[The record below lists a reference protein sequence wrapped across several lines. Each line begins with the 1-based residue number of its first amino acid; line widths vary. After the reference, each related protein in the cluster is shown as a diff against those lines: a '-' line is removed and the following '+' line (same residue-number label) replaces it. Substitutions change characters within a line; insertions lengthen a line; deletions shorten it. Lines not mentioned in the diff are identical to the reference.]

1 MHTIEPYY
9 KWREFYRAEKDP
21 ASPFYGAEYSE
32 FHFTNHIY
40 NFAIHPQWDN
50 FGSETLLLKI
60 LYVDYD
66 QRYAIIE
73 FIGEW
78 NDAINNDIMML
89 KREVIDPMLDDGIQK
104 FILLGEHVLNF
115 HSSDDSYY
123 EEWFEDTLHG
133 WISMVNFHAHVL
145 DEMEAAGVG
154 DYLMINDNLDD
165 LDWRLLKPQMMYEKV
180 EGLLPKLLV

>member
-9 KWREFYRAEKDP
+9 KWREFYSCEKDP

-50 FGSETLLLKI
+50 FGSETLLLKV
-60 LYVDYD
+60 LYADYEEG
-66 QRYAIIE
+66 YTIIE

-78 NDAINNDIMML
+78 NDAINNDVMML
-89 KREVIDPMLDDGIQK
+89 KREIIDLMIDDGINK
-104 FILLGEHVLNF
+104 FILIGEHVLNF

-123 EEWFEDTLHG
+123 EEWYEDAYDG
-133 WISMVNFHAHVL
+133 WVSLVNFHPHVL
-145 DEMEAAGVG
+145 EEMQDAGLG
-154 DYLMINDNLDD
+154 NYLQINENLDQV
-165 LDWRLLKPQMMYEKV
+165 DWRLLKPQIMYEKIQM
-180 EGLLPKLLV
+180 LLPKQLS